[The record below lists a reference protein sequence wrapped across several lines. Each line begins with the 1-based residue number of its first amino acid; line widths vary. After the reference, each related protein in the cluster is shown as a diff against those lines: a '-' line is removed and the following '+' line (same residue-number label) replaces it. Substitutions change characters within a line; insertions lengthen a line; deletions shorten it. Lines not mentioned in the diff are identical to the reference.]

1 MLVTERMTPLVVRG
15 HTVHQIGL
23 PYHWGVGDDAVVSGD
38 SANDL
43 LGLTLEPN
51 VQIPDSKVGSCHIRP
66 GRRPRGPELL
76 DLVLEYQQRAGAT
89 VETGNTRID
98 VPGTDRSTD
107 PGTDPTTDPMR
118 EH

>member
-1 MLVTERMTPLVVRG
+1 MLAIDQVTKAWAVSALAEGERTDVVG
-15 HTVHQIGL
+15 
-23 PYHWGVGDDAVVSGD
+23 
-38 SANDL
+38 DL

-51 VQIPDSKVGSCHIRP
+51 VQIQDSKVGSCHIRP